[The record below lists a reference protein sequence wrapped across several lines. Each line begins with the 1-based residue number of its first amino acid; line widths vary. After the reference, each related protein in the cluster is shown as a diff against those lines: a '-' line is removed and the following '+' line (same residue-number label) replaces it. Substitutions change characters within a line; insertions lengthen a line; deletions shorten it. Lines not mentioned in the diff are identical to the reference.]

1 MMNPDAVPAMTTE
14 TRGQT
19 SWFFNNEGVRGGE
32 PLGKFADQK
41 AGLLPEYANERTPE
55 AGKTLYHIKSGKKKP
70 LLEADHVIPVS
81 KKGSS
86 NISNIQPLCRSCN
99 AKKGTKITDY
109 RKGDAHPSP

>member
-55 AGKTLYHIKSGKKKP
+55 AGKTLDHIKSGKDFSVLTAENQEFETVKPKK
-70 LLEADHVIPVS
+70 
-81 KKGSS
+81 K
-86 NISNIQPLCRSCN
+86 R
-99 AKKGTKITDY
+99 
-109 RKGDAHPSP
+109 